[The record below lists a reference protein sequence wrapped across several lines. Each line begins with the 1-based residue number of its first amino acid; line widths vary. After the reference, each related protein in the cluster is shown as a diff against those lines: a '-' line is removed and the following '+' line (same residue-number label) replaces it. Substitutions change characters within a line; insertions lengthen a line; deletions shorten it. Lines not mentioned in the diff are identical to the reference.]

1 MTSLFRSVLGS
12 LCIVSALSLG
22 LILLPLL
29 LLSRKIR
36 EFFFVTFFW
45 EVITIWSEAFSNS
58 RRCALKPLQSLKS
71 RDSHLRQ
78 EGAIRVLEIGA
89 GLGGNFEHITRA
101 IKYTN
106 VDPNVEFGSAFLRK
120 LRKNPKVE
128 LEQWIQGYGE
138 DMSELASSHFDVVM
152 FTYLLCSVKNARKVL
167 EEAKRVM
174 VKGSEGTRL
183 SDIRAPI
190 NDGVV
195 SSPYPPVELRDDET
209 FYQYIKRCFLEKAG
223 QPALERSGEW
233 LTFADL
239 LRLMESYASG
249 FQSHGVSCG
258 SRVCVNMNNSA
269 EAIAAVYA
277 LCCAGA
283 AVVLTRPG
291 LTEREVLY
299 QVEDSGATFIL
310 TEKQNVNKIVSIH
323 KSRPFKAMFCVDR
336 VEGFRCIDDFE
347 NENHTSFVEPSI
359 EDTRSHVLVY
369 TYTSGTSGLPK
380 GVEISVNAYMASI
393 EICREAEIFYEGD
406 VYLGWNPVTHAAGF
420 VLAASALCSG
430 ARVVPSRG
438 GLPAKDFVQTVNK
451 HQVTSIVAFP
461 TAFRKLVFDLDE
473 DAVPTVKRILMCGT
487 STAEE
492 LYQRVLKVFQPKSLR
507 NGYGLSEIVGF
518 ACMTAP
524 NTIGLSDA
532 GHPVPSVQYKIVDHV
547 TGLPLGAGEVGEIT
561 FRGPHLMRGYHNKP
575 EATAAVLDKDGWF
588 RSGDAGY
595 RDDTGK
601 LHVVERL
608 KDMIKCLDQQLAP
621 AELEALLSQHP
632 LVAEAAVVGI
642 DHPDMGE
649 APTAFVVA
657 EGRVEEEE
665 LKQLVAEQA
674 ARHKHLHGGVVFVDH
689 LPKTDTGKIM
699 RRQLRSNYLNT
710 YSKGP

>member
-1 MTSLFRSVLGS
+1 MPDF
-12 LCIVSALSLG
+12 
-22 LILLPLL
+22 
-29 LLSRKIR
+29 
-36 EFFFVTFFW
+36 
-45 EVITIWSEAFSNS
+45 
-58 RRCALKPLQSLKS
+58 
-71 RDSHLRQ
+71 
-78 EGAIRVLEIGA
+78 
-89 GLGGNFEHITRA
+89 
-101 IKYTN
+101 
-106 VDPNVEFGSAFLRK
+106 
-120 LRKNPKVE
+120 
-128 LEQWIQGYGE
+128 
-138 DMSELASSHFDVVM
+138 
-152 FTYLLCSVKNARKVL
+152 
-167 EEAKRVM
+167 
-174 VKGSEGTRL
+174 
-183 SDIRAPI
+183 RAPI
-190 NDGVV
+190 KDGIV
-195 SSPYPPVELRDDET
+195 SSPYPPLKLRDDKT
-209 FYQYIKRCFLEKAG
+209 FYQYIGRCFLERAER
-223 QPALERSGEW
+223 PALERNDEW
-233 LTFADL
+233 LTFADM
-239 LRLMESYASG
+239 LRLMERYASG

-310 TEKQNVNKIVSIH
+310 TEKQNCNKVLSIH

-336 VEGFRCIDDFE
+336 VEGFHCIDDFE
-347 NENHTSFVEPSI
+347 KEDPTSFVEPLI
-359 EDTRSHVLVY
+359 DDPRSHVLVY

-380 GVEISVNAYMASI
+380 GVEISMSAYMSSI
-393 EICREAEIFYEGD
+393 EICKEAEIFYEED

-420 VLAASALCSG
+420 ILAASALCSG

-438 GLPAKDFVQTVNK
+438 GLPAKEFVQTVNK
-451 HQVTSIVAFP
+451 HKVTSLAAFP
-461 TAFRKLVFDLDE
+461 TAFRKLVFELDE
-473 DAVPTVKRILMCGT
+473 GAVPTVKRILMCGT

-492 LYQRVLKVFQPKSLR
+492 VYQRVLKVFQLKSLR

-532 GHPVPSVQYKIVDHV
+532 GHPLPSVQYKIVDRV

-575 EATAAVLDKDGWF
+575 EATAEVLDEDGWF

-642 DHPDMGE
+642 DHPDLGE
-649 APTAFVVA
+649 APTAFVVV
-657 EGRVEEEE
+657 EGRVEAEE

-689 LPKTDTGKIM
+689 IPKTDTGKIM
-699 RRQLRSNYLNT
+699 RRQLRLKYLDEL
-710 YSKGP
+710 SKGLRKP

>member
-1 MTSLFRSVLGS
+1 M
-12 LCIVSALSLG
+12 
-22 LILLPLL
+22 
-29 LLSRKIR
+29 
-36 EFFFVTFFW
+36 
-45 EVITIWSEAFSNS
+45 
-58 RRCALKPLQSLKS
+58 
-71 RDSHLRQ
+71 
-78 EGAIRVLEIGA
+78 
-89 GLGGNFEHITRA
+89 
-101 IKYTN
+101 
-106 VDPNVEFGSAFLRK
+106 
-120 LRKNPKVE
+120 
-128 LEQWIQGYGE
+128 
-138 DMSELASSHFDVVM
+138 
-152 FTYLLCSVKNARKVL
+152 
-167 EEAKRVM
+167 
-174 VKGSEGTRL
+174 GSEGT
-183 SDIRAPI
+183 IRAPI
-190 NDGVV
+190 KDGVV

-209 FYQYIKRCFLEKAG
+209 FYQYIKRCFLERAEWL
-223 QPALERSGEW
+223 ALERSGEW
-233 LTFADL
+233 LTFADM
-239 LRLMESYASG
+239 LRLMERYASG
-249 FQSHGVSCG
+249 FQRHGVSCG
-258 SRVCVNMNNSA
+258 SRVCVNMTNSA

-310 TEKQNVNKIVSIH
+310 TERQNFNKVLSIH
-323 KSRPFKAMFCVDR
+323 KSRPFKVMFCVDR
-336 VEGFRCIDDFE
+336 VDGFQPIDDFE
-347 NENHTSFVEPSI
+347 NEDHTSFIEPSI

-380 GVEISVNAYMASI
+380 GVEISMNAYMASI

-430 ARVVPSRG
+430 ARVVPSRS

-473 DAVPTVKRILMCGT
+473 GAVPTIKRILMCGT

-492 LYQRVLKVFQPKSLR
+492 VYQRVL
-507 NGYGLSEIVGF
+507 
-518 ACMTAP
+518 
-524 NTIGLSDA
+524 
-532 GHPVPSVQYKIVDHV
+532 KIVDHV

-561 FRGPHLMRGYHNKP
+561 FRGPHLMRRYHNKP
-575 EATAAVLDKDGWF
+575 EATAEVLDEDGWF

-642 DHPDMGE
+642 HHPDLGE